1 MPVSKRYYY
10 MLKLG
15 LIITLLTGYSSYQEK
30 RQLLVFAENTNNSS
44 LKTQQKVLNAD
55 PEGLKERDIEVKF
68 FYADRDKDKFK
79 EKRIKSRFTIILVG
93 KDGGDKLR
101 STSPLTLQKLY
112 STIDAMPM
120 RQSEMKR
127 HP

>member
-1 MPVSKRYYY
+1 
-10 MLKLG
+10 MLKIR
-15 LIITLLTGYSSYQEK
+15 LIITLLTGYSSFQEK
-30 RQLLVFAENTNNSS
+30 RQLLIFADNANSRY
-44 LKTQQKVLNAD
+44 LKDQQQILNAD
-55 PEGLKERDIEVKF
+55 ANGLKERDIEIKMFYSGSDQEKF
-68 FYADRDKDKFK
+68 RQKN
-79 EKRIKSRFTIILVG
+79 IKSAFTVILVG

-101 STSPLTLQKLY
+101 STKPLTLQKLY